1 MCATATAR
9 SASSW
14 LIDVTGPGA
23 GASARPG
30 DADAV
35 HRSEERLRLVLEA
48 TGAGIWDTHLG
59 TGETYISPR
68 LETVLGYAAG
78 ACPRLLTTFVRHV
91 VPEHR
96 TRVLEQLRL
105 SVRTSDPF
113 ALDCRIRDARGAL
126 RTLHVRG
133 HVLAD
138 GHGRI
143 TRSVGVVV
151 DITTEAAAREQQLAQ
166 ERQLARAQEIAQTGS
181 WTWEFSTQSL
191 SWSAEFYRIMELDP
205 ATVKPSQE
213 ALWPLLSDEDRE
225 RLRVAHEACIAHDTP
240 VDLRYQ
246 LHLSDGRVRHVHA
259 RAELLRS
266 ATGRPLAIVGT
277 TQDVTEQVH
286 AAEERARL
294 EAQVHHAQ
302 KLESLGLLAG
312 GIAHD
317 FNNLLVGVLSNASLA
332 LLDLDEPSPARQVVL
347 EIERTA
353 QRAADLTR
361 QLLAY
366 SGKGR
371 FVVEPLQLSALA
383 SEMAQLLR
391 TVVSKDA
398 TLALE
403 LDDALPLILG
413 DATQLR
419 QVIMNL
425 ITNASDA
432 LQSRN
437 GTITVR
443 TRRHDRLHLEPDALH
458 FGAEAVRSAE
468 AVCLEVIDSG
478 IGMTRATAERI
489 FDPFFSTKFTGR
501 GLGLAATL
509 GIVRGHQGAIS
520 VESTPGRGTR
530 FVLQFPV
537 TTARTAAESPP
548 AAAVAERHRG
558 QVLVVDDDSVVRSVA
573 TALLARRGFE
583 VLSDASGQAALD
595 RLSAP
600 ESRVR
605 FVLLDLT
612 MPGLTGI
619 EVLQR
624 LRASEREAGRPP
636 ITVFLMSGYSEQE
649 VTSGAGDLAVAGFL
663 QKPFTIA
670 DVDTLLASL
679 PDA

>member
-1 MCATATAR
+1 MT
-9 SASSW
+9 
-14 LIDVTGPGA
+14 DPGA
-23 GASARPG
+23 AASAGSGGTDP
-30 DADAV
+30 V

-59 TGETYISPR
+59 TGETYISRR
-68 LETVLGYAAG
+68 LETILGYTAG

-96 TRVLEQLRL
+96 SRVLEQLRL
-105 SVRTSDPF
+105 SVLTRDPF
-113 ALDCRIRDARGAL
+113 ALDCRIRDARDNI

-138 GHGRI
+138 SLGHI

-151 DITTEAAAREQQLAQ
+151 DITTEAAARELQLAQ
-166 ERQLARAQEIAQTGS
+166 ERQLARAQEIAQIGS

-205 ATVKPSQE
+205 TTVKPSQD
-213 ALWPLLSDEDRE
+213 ALSPLISEQDRE
-225 RLRVAHEACIAHDTP
+225 RLRVAHEACIDHDTP

-246 LHLSDGRVRHVHA
+246 LYLPSGRVRHVHA

-266 ATGRPLAIVGT
+266 ATGRPLALVGT

-286 AAEERARL
+286 AVEERARL

-332 LLDLDEPSPARQVVL
+332 LLDLDEQAPARQVVL

-383 SEMAQLLR
+383 GEMAQLLR

-398 TLALE
+398 TLELE

-432 LQSRN
+432 LQGRH

-443 TRRHDRLHLEPDALH
+443 TRRHDELRSGAEALH
-458 FGAEAVRSAE
+458 FGAETVHAAE
-468 AVCLEVIDSG
+468 SVCLEVIDTG
-478 IGMTRATAERI
+478 VGMTRTTAERI

-520 VESTPGRGTR
+520 VESAPGRGTR
-530 FVLQFPV
+530 IVLRFPV
-537 TTARTAAESPP
+537 TTARATAEAP
-548 AAAVAERHRG
+548 AIAPVAERHRG
-558 QVLVVDDDSVVRSVA
+558 RVLVVDDDNVVRSVA

-600 ESRVR
+600 EVNVR

-624 LRASEREAGRPP
+624 LRACEREAGRAP

-670 DVDTLLASL
+670 DLDTLLASL
-679 PDA
+679 PDV

>member
-1 MCATATAR
+1 
-9 SASSW
+9 
-14 LIDVTGPGA
+14 VTVPGADAAAGPG
-23 GASARPG
+23 GT
-30 DADAV
+30 DAV
-35 HRSEERLRLVLEA
+35 RRSEERLRLVLEA
-48 TGAGIWDTHLG
+48 TGAGVWDTHLG

-68 LETVLGYAAG
+68 LEAILGYAVHS
-78 ACPRLLTTFVRHV
+78 CPRQLTTFVRHV

-96 TRVLEQLRL
+96 TRVMEQLRA
-105 SVRTSDPF
+105 SVRTGDPF
-113 ALDCRIRDARGAL
+113 ALDCRIRDARQTI

-138 GHGRI
+138 GHGHI

-166 ERQLARAQEIAQTGS
+166 ERQLARAQEIARIGS

-205 ATVKPSQE
+205 HTVAPSQE
-213 ALWPLLSDEDRE
+213 ALWPLISTEDRE
-225 RLRVAHEACIAHDTP
+225 RLRVAHEACITHDTP
-240 VDLRYQ
+240 VDLRYR
-246 LHLSDGRVRHVHA
+246 LHLPDGRERHVHA

-294 EAQVHHAQ
+294 EAQVHHAH

-332 LLDLDEPSPARQVVL
+332 LLDLDEQAPARQVVL

-383 SEMAQLLR
+383 GEMAQLLR

-398 TLALE
+398 ALELE
-403 LDDALPLILG
+403 LDDTLPPILG

-432 LQSRN
+432 LQGRR
-437 GTITVR
+437 GTVTVR
-443 TRRHDRLHLEPDALH
+443 TRRHDGVHIDPSALH
-458 FGAEAVRSAE
+458 FGADAARSGE
-468 AVCLEVIDSG
+468 TVCLEVIDTG

-509 GIVRGHQGAIS
+509 GIVRGHHGAIS

-530 FVLQFPV
+530 FVLRFPV
-537 TTARTAAESPP
+537 TATRTAAEAPT
-548 AAAVAERHRG
+548 AAPVAERHRG
-558 QVLVVDDDSVVRSVA
+558 RVLVVDDDSVVRSVA

-583 VLSDASGQAALD
+583 VLSDPSGQAALD

-600 ESRVR
+600 EVDVR

-624 LRASEREAGRPP
+624 LRTVERDAGRTPT
-636 ITVFLMSGYSEQE
+636 TVFLMSGYSEQE

-670 DVDTLLASL
+670 DVDTLLATL